1 MKSIKHDI
9 WKDNEGLTSLILS
22 GDFGEEGRS
31 LLENGSQIIHS
42 FYADSHFDAMT
53 KYYDF
58 MDWGKYETEFEVDK
72 KPYDLFELKVMIDR
86 NKTIEQIE
94 GKKLGIPQNESRL
107 VTTFHELRTKKIQD
121 LTIEDLRLLIG
132 QNLCLDVLIPKAILK
147 LKTDILCEGDLY
159 EGDLLKSVLESEKDY
174 WIKNKETWTAVV
186 KLCQDNEAIF
196 RSDNVFQQIVKSIKE
211 FSEINAR

>member
-1 MKSIKHDI
+1 MTSIKHDI

-22 GDFGEEGRS
+22 GDLGEEGRS
-31 LLENGSQIIHS
+31 LLEKGSQIIHS

-53 KYYDF
+53 KYYEF

-72 KPYDLFELKVMIDR
+72 EAYDLFELKVMLDR

-94 GKKLGIPQNESRL
+94 GKKLGILQNESRL
-107 VTTFHELRTKKIQD
+107 VAKVHELRTKKIQD
-121 LTIEDLRLLIG
+121 LTTEDLRLLIG
-132 QNLCLDVLIPKAILK
+132 QNLSLDVLIPKAISN

-159 EGDLLKSVLESEKDY
+159 EGDLLKSVLDSDKDY
-174 WIKNKETWTAVV
+174 WIKNKDQWTAVV

-196 RSDNVFQQIVKSIKE
+196 NCDNTFRQINKSIKE